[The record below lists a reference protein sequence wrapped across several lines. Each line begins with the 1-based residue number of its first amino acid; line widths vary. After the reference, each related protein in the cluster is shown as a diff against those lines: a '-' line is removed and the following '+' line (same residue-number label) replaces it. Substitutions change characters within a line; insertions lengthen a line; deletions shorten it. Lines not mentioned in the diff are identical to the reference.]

1 MPNYRLAALE
11 LGVKIQ
17 THILEKEM
25 GIMKKNELGNIDYKK
40 KEEKKLTNNDF
51 SSSSRNAAAFRA
63 MALL

>member
-25 GIMKKNELGNIDYKK
+25 GIMKKNELSNIDYKT
-40 KEEKKLTNNDF
+40 KEEKT
-51 SSSSRNAAAFRA
+51 S
-63 MALL
+63 